1 MSFSLKTKGELA
13 RLEAEKSCCNKAELA
28 ALIGLNGAAI
38 TAGEEKFNLKISVEN
53 PAVARKIF
61 KLIKVLFAINPEIR
75 VRKNSSFK
83 KSNYYLMV
91 ITHTMGSRRILTE
104 LGLIKESGAREYI
117 ADFPKDEIFENR
129 CCKRAY
135 LRGAFLSGGSI
146 SAPEKTYHLEFVAKN
161 LPIATGIQAMINS
174 FGLNAKIVP
183 RKKYQVVYLKEG
195 DQIVEL
201 LNIIGAHN
209 ALLELENAR
218 ILKEMRNNINRIVN
232 CETANLS
239 KTVNAS
245 VKQLENIHLIQRT
258 IGLDE
263 LPEGLRELAELRI
276 KHEDASLKELGE
288 MMSPPVGKSGVNH
301 RFRKIESLAK
311 KIRNNRVIT

>member
-13 RLEAEKSCCNKAELA
+13 RLEGEKSCCSKAELA
-28 ALIGLNGAAI
+28 ALIGLNGEAVQ
-38 TAGEEKFNLKISVEN
+38 TPGEKFNLKVTVEN

-61 KLIKVLFAINPEIR
+61 KLIKMQFAINPEIK

-83 KSNYYLMV
+83 KSNYYLMA
-91 ITHTMGSRRILTE
+91 ITHTMGSSRILEE
-104 LGLIKESGAREYI
+104 LGLMRKNTAQELKH
-117 ADFPKDEIFENR
+117 FPETDIFKKR

-135 LRGAFLSGGSI
+135 LRGAFLSGGSV
-146 SAPEKTYHLEFVAKN
+146 SAPEKTYHLEFVAHEMEV
-161 LPIATGIQAMINS
+161 AAGIQNLINS

-263 LPEGLRELAELRI
+263 LSEGLRTLAELRI
-276 KHEDASLKELGE
+276 RHEDASFKELGE
-288 MMSPPVGKSGVNH
+288 MMDPPVGKSGVNH
-301 RFRKIESLAK
+301 RFRKIESLAD
-311 KIRNNRVIT
+311 KIRGNR

>member
-13 RLEAEKSCCNKAELA
+13 RLEGETPCCHRGELA
-28 ALIGLNGAAI
+28 ALIGLNGEVVP
-38 TAGEEKFNLKISVEN
+38 TTEEKFNLKVTVEN

-61 KLIKVLFAINPEIR
+61 KLIKLLFAINPEIK
-75 VRKNSSFK
+75 VRKNSSFR

-91 ITHTMGSRRILTE
+91 ITHTMGSRKIVDE
-104 LGLIKESGAREYI
+104 LGLRKASSSRQVSMG
-117 ADFPKDEIFENR
+117 FPRDDLFDKR

-146 SAPEKTYHLEFVAKN
+146 SAPEKTYHLEFVAHE
-161 LPIATGIQAMINS
+161 IAVATGIQTLIND
-174 FGLNAKIVP
+174 FGLSAKIVP

-258 IGLDE
+258 IGLEE
-263 LPEGLRELAELRI
+263 LPESLRTLAELRLQ
-276 KHEDASLKELGE
+276 HEDASLKELGE
-288 MMSPPVGKSGVNH
+288 MMNPPVGKSGVNH
-301 RFRKIESLAK
+301 RFRKIDNLAQ
-311 KIRNNRVIT
+311 KIRKNP

>member
-13 RLEAEKSCCNKAELA
+13 RLEGERSCCNKGELA
-28 ALIGLNGAAI
+28 ALIGLNGEVVH
-38 TAGEEKFNLKISVEN
+38 TTEEKFNLKVTVEN

-61 KLIKVLFAINPEIR
+61 KLIKILFAINPEIK

-91 ITHTMGSRRILTE
+91 ITHVMGSQKVIKG
-104 LGLIKESGAREYI
+104 LGLMKNIGSKESFVR
-117 ADFPKDEIFENR
+117 FPEEEIFQKR

-146 SAPEKTYHLEFVAKN
+146 SAPEKTYHLEFVAHE
-161 LPIATGIQAMINS
+161 IAVAIGIQTMVNT

-258 IGLDE
+258 MGLDK
-263 LPEGLRELAELRI
+263 LPEGLRALAELRI
-276 KHEDASLKELGE
+276 QHEDASLKELGE
-288 MMSPPVGKSGVNH
+288 MMNPPVGKSGVNH
-301 RFRKIESLAK
+301 RFRKMENLAE
-311 KIRNNRVIT
+311 KIRHNRYI

>member
-13 RLEAEKSCCNKAELA
+13 RLEAEKSCCNKGELS
-28 ALIGLNGAAI
+28 ALIGLNGEVVH
-38 TAGEEKFNLKISVEN
+38 TTDEKFNLKVTVEN

-61 KLIKVLFAINPEIR
+61 KLIKTLFAINPEIK

-91 ITHTMGSRRILTE
+91 ITHVMGSKKIIQE
-104 LGLIKESGAREYI
+104 LGLIENLGCR
-117 ADFPKDEIFENR
+117 DGMTHFPKDEIFMNR

-146 SAPEKTYHLEFVAKN
+146 SAPEKTYHLEFVAHEMSV
-161 LPIATGIQAMINS
+161 ATGIQTMINS

-218 ILKEMRNNINRIVN
+218 ILKEIRNNINRIVN

-263 LPEGLRELAELRI
+263 LPEGLRELAKLRI
-276 KHEDASLKELGE
+276 QHEDASLKELGE
-288 MMSPPVGKSGVNH
+288 MMNPPVGKSGVNH
-301 RFRKIESLAK
+301 RFRKMENIAK
-311 KIRNNRVIT
+311 KIRQSPY

>member
-13 RLEAEKSCCNKAELA
+13 RLDEDKSCCNKAELS
-28 ALIGLNGAAI
+28 ALIGLNGEVVH
-38 TAGEEKFNLKISVEN
+38 TTNDKFNLKITVEN

-61 KLIKVLFAINPEIR
+61 RLIKTLFSINPEIK
-75 VRKNSSFK
+75 VRKNANFK

-91 ITHTMGSRRILTE
+91 ITHVMGSQKIIE
-104 LGLIKESGAREYI
+104 ALGLRHEQEKKEGMER
-117 ADFPKDEIFENR
+117 FPLGEIFNNR

-146 SAPEKTYHLEFVAKN
+146 SSPEKTYHLEFVDHELSVAR
-161 LPIATGIQAMINS
+161 GIQSMINS

-209 ALLELENAR
+209 GLLELENAR

-263 LPEGLRELAELRI
+263 LPEGLRDLAKLRI
-276 KHEDASLKELGE
+276 QHEDASLKELGE
-288 MMSPPVGKSGVNH
+288 MMNPPVGKSGINH
-301 RFRKIESLAK
+301 RFRKLENLAN
-311 KIRNNRVIT
+311 KIQRKSYK

>member
-28 ALIGLNGAAI
+28 ALIGLNGELVYS
-38 TAGEEKFNLKISVEN
+38 TEDKFNLKITVEN

-61 KLIKVLFAINPEIR
+61 KLIKILFAINPEIK

-91 ITHTMGSRRILTE
+91 ITHVMGSQSIIKG
-104 LGLIKESGAREYI
+104 LGLLKNHGSG
-117 ADFPKDEIFENR
+117 DTFVHFPKDEIFEKR
-129 CCKRAY
+129 CCKRSY
-135 LRGAFLSGGSI
+135 LRGAFLSGGSV
-146 SAPEKTYHLEFVAKN
+146 SAPEKTYHLEFAAHEIEVALGVQRMMN
-161 LPIATGIQAMINS
+161 T

-263 LPEGLRELAELRI
+263 LPEALRELAKLRI
-276 KHEDASLKELGE
+276 QHEDASLKELGE
-288 MMSPPVGKSGVNH
+288 MMNPPVGKSGVNH
-301 RFRKIESLAK
+301 RFRKMENLAE
-311 KIRNNRVIT
+311 KIRQNRYV

>member
-13 RLEAEKSCCNKAELA
+13 RLEGENPCCHKGELA
-28 ALIGLNGAAI
+28 ALIGLNGE
-38 TAGEEKFNLKISVEN
+38 TVPTTEDKFNLKVTVEN

-61 KLIKVLFAINPEIR
+61 KLIKLLFAINPEIK
-75 VRKNSSFK
+75 VRKNVSFK

-91 ITHTMGSRRILTE
+91 ITHPMGSRKIIEE
-104 LGLIKESGAREYI
+104 LGLLKESSLEKVLSSFPREEVL
-117 ADFPKDEIFENR
+117 AKR

-135 LRGAFLSGGSI
+135 LRGAFLSGGSV
-146 SAPEKTYHLEFVAKN
+146 SAPEKTYHLEFVAQEMAVAK
-161 LPIATGIQAMINS
+161 GIQRLVNG
-174 FGLNAKIVP
+174 FGLNGKIVP

-218 ILKEMRNNINRIVN
+218 ILKEMRNNINRVVN

-258 IGLDE
+258 IGLEE
-263 LPEGLRELAELRI
+263 LPESLRTLAELRI
-276 KHEDASLKELGE
+276 QHEDASLKELGE

-301 RFRKIESLAK
+301 RFRKIDNLAK
-311 KIRNNRVIT
+311 RIRNNSRL

>member
-13 RLEAEKSCCNKAELA
+13 RLEAETPCCHRAELA
-28 ALIGLNGAAI
+28 ALIGLNGE
-38 TAGEEKFNLKISVEN
+38 TVPTTEGKSNLKVTVEN

-61 KLIKVLFAINPEIR
+61 KLIKLLFAINPEIK

-91 ITHTMGSRRILTE
+91 ITHTMGSRKIIEE
-104 LGLIKESGAREYI
+104 LGLVEESSSRQALIRFPREYI
-117 ADFPKDEIFENR
+117 VDKR

-146 SAPEKTYHLEFVAKN
+146 SAPEKTYHLEFVAHE
-161 LPIATGIQAMINS
+161 IAVAKGIQTLVNG

-218 ILKEMRNNINRIVN
+218 ILKEMRNNINRVVN

-258 IGLDE
+258 IGLEE
-263 LPEGLRELAELRI
+263 LPESLRTLAELRI
-276 KHEDASLKELGE
+276 QHEDASLKELGE
-288 MMSPPVGKSGVNH
+288 MMNPPVGKSGVNH
-301 RFRKIESLAK
+301 RFRKINNLGE
-311 KIRNNRVIT
+311 KIRQNRYI

>member
-1 MSFSLKTKGELA
+1 MSFSLKVKGELA
-13 RLEAEKSCCNKAELA
+13 RMEVENLCCNKAELS
-28 ALIGLNGAAI
+28 ALIGLNGDVVH
-38 TAGEEKFNLKISVEN
+38 TAEEKFNLKITVEN

-61 KLIKVLFAINPEIR
+61 KLIKILFAINPEIK

-91 ITHTMGSRRILTE
+91 ITHVMGSRRIISE
-104 LGLIKESGAREYI
+104 LGLLKKHETG
-117 ADFPKDEIFENR
+117 DNLVHFPKDEILEKR

-146 SAPEKTYHLEFVAKN
+146 SAPEKTYHLEFAVHEINVA
-161 LPIATGIQAMINS
+161 IGIQSLINT

-201 LNIIGAHN
+201 LNIIGAHT

-258 IGLDE
+258 MGLNE

-276 KHEDASLKELGE
+276 QHEDASLKELGE

-301 RFRKIESLAK
+301 RFRKMENLAK
-311 KIRNNRVIT
+311 KIRRNP